1 MHDWEEK
8 KDVVI
13 VTFNKLVFVLRWEE
27 EMLFGM
33 HSAKCGVCV
42 QALLTLSAAA
52 SRSSA
57 ILSRL
62 GALPV

>member
-1 MHDWEEK
+1 MIEKKKK

-13 VTFNKLVFVLRWEE
+13 VTFNKLVFVLRWE